1 MSEIIL
7 QGDENDINV
16 ALNESL
22 QSAVVDSINV
32 NGTRLDRIL
41 VVGTSG
47 LDHNNDG
54 SSSSIPVEEIEIHIP
69 MEFDKYVSID
79 ATPISKVCRTCLC
92 EKPSMHSLFE
102 TWEVETVGEML
113 MSFAAVQVCL
123 LLFESLNI
131 IPSS

>member
-22 QSAVVDSINV
+22 QSAVVGSINV

-54 SSSSIPVEEIEIHIP
+54 SSIPVEEIEIQIP

-123 LLFESLNI
+123 HIFE
-131 IPSS
+131 